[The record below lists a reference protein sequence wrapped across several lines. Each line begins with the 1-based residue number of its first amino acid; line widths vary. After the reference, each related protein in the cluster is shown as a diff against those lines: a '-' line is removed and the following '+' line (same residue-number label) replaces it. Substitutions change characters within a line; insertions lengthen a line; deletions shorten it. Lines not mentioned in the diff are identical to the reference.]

1 MDAVL
6 TAPLMQLQ
14 VEVCTCT
21 VCLCCTAFVWYEPTH
36 ALSYLSAHGFA
47 LGFIC
52 MGCVCACAC
61 LRVVTHTL
69 TVWVVCN
76 SGWETPQTRICYFR
90 DWLEPIL
97 QPLALHDT
105 SLCTSSRWLW
115 WPLSSQ
121 SALSVQGRDL
131 ENEHINVKLCWI
143 TLKQLFSKLNTSH
156 LKTESAI
163 LLSLM
168 VFIPGEVGCAGF
180 LTLREGGECVPAAA
194 ASRERISVYLCIVFT
209 TCPMQVVR
217 QRELSFMRGQHR
229 PVHIRFHVTS
239 QQKAMWNCF

>member
-1 MDAVL
+1 MFSNTVGCCTGSSFNAATGRSVHLYSLLVL
-6 TAPLMQLQ
+6 YSISLVWANP
-14 VEVCTCT
+14 CT
-21 VCLCCTAFVWYEPTH
+21 VLPKCTWIYFGFHLHGLC
-36 ALSYLSAHGFA
+36 
-47 LGFIC
+47 
-52 MGCVCACAC
+52 
-61 LRVVTHTL
+61 VVTHTL

-76 SGWETPQTRICYFR
+76 SGWETPQTGICYFR

-105 SLCTSSRWLW
+105 SLCTPSSWLW

-121 SALSVQGRDL
+121 SAPSVQGRDL

-180 LTLREGGECVPAAA
+180 LTLREAGERVPAAA

-209 TCPMQVVR
+209 TCPTQVVR
-217 QRELSFMRGQHR
+217 QRELSFRCGQNR
-229 PVHIRFHVTS
+229 PVHICFHVTS
-239 QQKAMWNCF
+239 QQKATWNCF